1 MHNSTY
7 FFFCICMNYLLSSGI
22 SNINGESGESSTLTN
37 TIKTKTLETTIGN
50 NDDLGMREDLIGVRK
65 VEVEEIVRTS
75 TGRFDQGGP
84 LSISFRDFL
93 SGVGGLQDDLVG
105 IVTTVVGGIND
116 SLQDVT
122 LITETDEDVISVSR
136 STRTLGFP
144 TVTHV
149 LTTTGQQ
156 DVGARSVMLV
166 GNLNSTGTVTTE
178 SEINDGTIGILIS
191 LSISYRDLCKTYDLS
206 SGQIGETLP

>member
-1 MHNSTY
+1 
-7 FFFCICMNYLLSSGI
+7 MNYLLSSGI

-50 NDDLGMREDLIGVRK
+50 NDDLGMREDLIGVGK
-65 VEVEEIVRTS
+65 VKVEEIVRTS
-75 TGRFDQGGP
+75 AGRFDQGSP
-84 LSISFRDFL
+84 FSISFRDFL

-105 IVTTVVGGIND
+105 IVTTVVGSIND

>member
-1 MHNSTY
+1 
-7 FFFCICMNYLLSSGI
+7 MNYLLSSGI

-50 NDDLGMREDLIGVRK
+50 NDDLGMGEDLIGVGK
-65 VEVEEIVRTS
+65 VKVEEIVRTS

-105 IVTTVVGGIND
+105 IVTTVVGSIND

>member
-7 FFFCICMNYLLSSGI
+7 FFLYMNYLLSSGI

-50 NDDLGMREDLIGVRK
+50 NDDLGMREDLIGVGK

-75 TGRFDQGGP
+75 TGRFNQGGP
-84 LSISFRDFL
+84 FSISFRDFL

>member
-1 MHNSTY
+1 
-7 FFFCICMNYLLSSGI
+7 MNYLLSSGI

-50 NDDLGMREDLIGVRK
+50 NDDLGMGEDLIGVGK
-65 VEVEEIVRTS
+65 VKVEEIVRTS